1 MSKWFF
7 SRSTYCVVPYSL
19 AMRLGPRTEAHICVR
34 NRGSLTSLCQQAY
47 KTSTCLVSLNG
58 LSKDQESQ
66 FLHSSIMSES
76 MPVQEKL
83 ESEGVS
89 TTISQIEKDHLSF
102 SIDEDVAKIRK
113 RIWRKLDIRLLP
125 LTSLLYLLC
134 FL

>member
-1 MSKWFF
+1 
-7 SRSTYCVVPYSL
+7 
-19 AMRLGPRTEAHICVR
+19 
-34 NRGSLTSLCQQAY
+34 
-47 KTSTCLVSLNG
+47 
-58 LSKDQESQ
+58 
-66 FLHSSIMSES
+66 MSES